1 MEYSEGIQI
10 DRIIYNNFI
19 KYTSLDKM
27 FEKELSGICI
37 TEKVINVYIDLFSF
51 LSDLYRN
58 TNLQS
63 IFHLTSAVVN
73 MGIHYRNYFFKR
85 GI

>member
-27 FEKELSGICI
+27 FEKEF
-37 TEKVINVYIDLFSF
+37 TKVGVF
-51 LSDLYRN
+51 N
-58 TNLQS
+58 T
-63 IFHLTSAVVN
+63 
-73 MGIHYRNYFFKR
+73 
-85 GI
+85 

>member
-37 TEKVINVYIDLFSF
+37 TEKVINVYFCL
-51 LSDLYRN
+51 LLR
-58 TNLQS
+58 LK
-63 IFHLTSAVVN
+63 
-73 MGIHYRNYFFKR
+73 KR
-85 GI
+85 FGKSHF